1 MHRMD
6 FLYGLKIDQM
16 LVEHRSINSS
26 SNPYVLTLI
35 FMKDTFSTRKSKVKC
50 AKCQNIPKKEFS
62 LCHFFFFFLLGSSK
76 IKIPYVTL
84 SLVIRLRGRVL
95 DEGD

>member
-1 MHRMD
+1 MNFHC
-6 FLYGLKIDQM
+6 
-16 LVEHRSINSS
+16 V
-26 SNPYVLTLI
+26 I
-35 FMKDTFSTRKSKVKC
+35 F
-50 AKCQNIPKKEFS
+50 I
-62 LCHFFFFFLLGSSK
+62 FFLLGSSK